1 MVLKI
6 WSSFLILFVN
16 LLFFLDLLPRMINA
30 GSTELVLLSPIITML
45 VLTANYYAIKR
56 LKTKLFKGENK

>member
-6 WSSFLILFVN
+6 WSIFLLLLVN
-16 LLFFLDLLPRMINA
+16 LIFFLDLLPRMINSY
-30 GSTELVLLSPIITML
+30 STELVLLSPIITML

-56 LKTKLFKGENK
+56 LKIKLFKGENK